1 MEDKSLLHRQI
12 HPSFVVNDVV
22 SNQAF
27 IENSL
32 VVSSGAFA
40 PTEKDEDKLSVY
52 NGEKFSAKD
61 SFEHYTSKYKSYGVL
76 SVTVEEVRSIIPLT
90 SNENN
95 DPFDGHCYVDFAS
108 VLSKNQ
114 KTKKAG
120 KLRDIAVNRNWT
132 YKPEQ

>member
-27 IENSL
+27 IESKL
-32 VVSSGAFA
+32 IVSSGAFN
-40 PTEKDEDKLSVY
+40 PTEKDKDKLSVY

-61 SFEHYTSKYKSYGVL
+61 SYDHYTTHFTSYGVL
-76 SVTVEEVRSIIPLT
+76 SVSVEEVKSISPL
-90 SNENN
+90 SSIEDNY
-95 DPFDGHCYVDFAS
+95 PFDGHCYVDFTS
-108 VLSKNQ
+108 GLSKNQ
-114 KTKKAG
+114 RIKKAG
-120 KLRDIAVNRNWT
+120 KLRDIAVSRNWT